1 MTREVHV
8 HKMIRATAIEM
19 AGSLYDD
26 VMAQNPE
33 LYAQWKA
40 SCPDL
45 TPRLL
50 EAMWIELMWPKLI
63 DKAKA
68 TLAHMLTT
76 NINEELK
83 WQISDA
89 LIADNQ
95 LRRGRGPTSD
105 QIH

>member
-19 AGSLYDD
+19 AGKLYDD
-26 VMAQNPE
+26 LMSQNPG
-33 LYAQWKA
+33 LYAMWKR

-45 TPRLL
+45 TPVRC

-63 DKAKA
+63 DKARA
-68 TLAHMLTT
+68 TLAQLLTT
-76 NINEELK
+76 NLNEELK
-83 WQISDA
+83 NQISDA

-95 LRRGRGPTSD
+95 LRRGRGRESS